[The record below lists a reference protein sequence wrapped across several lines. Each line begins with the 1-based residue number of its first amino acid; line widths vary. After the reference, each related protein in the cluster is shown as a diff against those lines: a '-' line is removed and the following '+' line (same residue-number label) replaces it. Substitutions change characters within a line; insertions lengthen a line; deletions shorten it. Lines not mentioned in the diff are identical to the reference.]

1 MHKIY
6 IDVPYAQKDDAKL
19 LGARWDADVRR
30 WYITD
35 KQDAL
40 LFSKWLG
47 GSVRSLPLVIG
58 DRITLRDFLSTNYGT
73 TSASLTFKSARAFG
87 IPYPLES
94 GWVKRYASRAALR
107 SSVTVGKKVKSSKK
121 LKPKSQSVAQA
132 PGIFIPGPA
141 VFVPLCN
148 CTTPPW
154 EDCEHTDAL
163 AQAAMGEMLA

>member
-1 MHKIY
+1 MHRIY
-6 IDVPYAQKDDAKL
+6 IDVPYAQKDEAKL

-40 LFSKWLG
+40 LFSKWFG
-47 GSVRSLPLVIG
+47 GTVQTKPLVVG
-58 DRITLRDFLSTNYGT
+58 DRVTLKDFLSANYGT
-73 TSASLTFKSARAFG
+73 AVSLTFKSARAFG

-94 GWVKRYASRAALR
+94 GWAKKYADRTAPR
-107 SSVTVGKKVKSSKK
+107 SSVTVGKKAKPGKPVKVHVP
-121 LKPKSQSVAQA
+121 KPA
-132 PGIFIPGPA
+132 ITDPA

-148 CTTPPW
+148 CATPPW

-163 AQAAMGEMLA
+163 AQGAMAEMLA

>member
-1 MHKIY
+1 MHRIY
-6 IDVPYAQKDDAKL
+6 IEVPYAQKDEAKL

-35 KQDAL
+35 KQDVL
-40 LFSKWLG
+40 LFSKWFG
-47 GSVRSLPLVIG
+47 GTVQTKPLVSG
-58 DRITLRDFLSTNYGT
+58 DRITLKDFLSENYG
-73 TSASLTFKSARAFG
+73 SAVSLTFKSARAFG

-94 GWVKRYASRAALR
+94 GWAKKYASRTALR
-107 SSVTVGKKVKSSKK
+107 SSVTVGKKAKPAKAKK
-121 LKPKSQSVAQA
+121 QKKANEPKPVVT
-132 PGIFIPGPA
+132 GPA

>member
-1 MHKIY
+1 MHRIY
-6 IDVPYAQKDDAKL
+6 IEVPYAQKDEAKL
-19 LGARWDADVRR
+19 LGARWDAEVRR

-35 KQDAL
+35 KQDVL
-40 LFSKWLG
+40 LFSKWFG
-47 GSVRSLPLVIG
+47 GSGRSSPLVVG
-58 DRITLRDFLSTNYGT
+58 DRITLKDFLSENYG
-73 TSASLTFKSARAFG
+73 SAVSLTFKSAQAFG

-94 GWVKRYASRAALR
+94 GWAKKYAGRTALV
-107 SSVTVGKKVKSSKK
+107 SSVTVGKRAKPAKAGKQKK
-121 LKPKSQSVAQA
+121 AKEPKPV
-132 PGIFIPGPA
+132 ITGPA